1 MSKKPIIVFEGIEGS
16 GKSSHLASVAR
27 YLKQK
32 KISFIK
38 IREPGGSHNSEKIRK
53 LMLNNKSNFNKN
65 TDLLLF
71 LSSRSEN
78 ISLIKK
84 NYNKK
89 VILIDRFTDSTI
101 AYQHY
106 GMGVNLKL
114 INLLNKY
121 LLKNIKIN
129 FTFLNI
135 VNNKSNFNKNTDLL
149 LILSSR
155 SENISLIKKNY
166 NKKVI
171 LIDRFTDSTIAYQH
185 YGMGVKLKLINLL
198 NKYLLKNIKINFTFL
213 NIVNN
218 KNLFLRLKKRKSLN
232 RYDKFNSAFYS
243 KVQKG
248 FVKLAN
254 SRKNSYMIIDSNL
267 EIEKNKKSILD
278 KIKKLI

>member
-38 IREPGGSHNSEKIRK
+38 IREPGGSRNSEKIRK

-89 VILIDRFTDSTI
+89 IILIDRFIDSTI

-106 GMGVNLKL
+106 GMG
-114 INLLNKY
+114 IN
-121 LLKNIKIN
+121 
-129 FTFLNI
+129 
-135 VNNKSNFNKNTDLL
+135 
-149 LILSSR
+149 
-155 SENISLIKKNY
+155 
-166 NKKVI
+166 
-171 LIDRFTDSTIAYQH
+171 
-185 YGMGVKLKLINLL
+185 LKLINLL

-232 RYDKFNSAFYS
+232 RYDKFDSAFYS

-248 FVKLAN
+248 FIKLAN
-254 SRKNSYMIIDSNL
+254 SKKNSYMIIDSNL
-267 EIEKNKKSILD
+267 EIKKNRKSILD